1 MSGIGK
7 RLKIK
12 MGMES
17 DKERKKRVA
26 LEKKEREK
34 HRDYNEK
41 VRNPIIKKDKHM
53 TTKEFKTV
61 LFKEATA
68 YFLKMNRQFIVDDS
82 NKRFLRLISLYFT
95 NNLDFEKETDGELR
109 KGLLVFGNC
118 GSGKSSMFDIVQKI
132 SLKYNLTYLWFK
144 NVSVHDV
151 ITDYNLKGE
160 EIVKTLITGNLHFD
174 DLGTEKLAN
183 SWGVREKLMGR
194 VLEIRYNNFKKYGIK
209 TFVTTNLSIAKIE
222 EYYGPRVADRLYEL
236 FNFIELTG
244 SSKRF

>member
-1 MSGIGK
+1 MSSLGQ

-12 MGMES
+12 TGAES
-17 DKERKKRVA
+17 IKERKKRVA
-26 LEKKEREK
+26 LEKKEKEK
-34 HRDYNEK
+34 HKDYNEK
-41 VRNPIIKKDKHM
+41 VRNPILEVEKYI
-53 TTKEFKTV
+53 TTKEFKAV

-109 KGLLVFGNC
+109 KGLLVYGNC
-118 GSGKSSMFDIVQKI
+118 GTGKSSVFDIIQNI
-132 SLKYNLTYLWFK
+132 SLKYNLKFLWFK
-144 NVSVHDV
+144 NVSVNDV
-151 ITDYNLKGE
+151 VTDYNLKGE
-160 EIVKTLITGNLHFD
+160 EVVKSLITGSIHFD
-174 DLGTEKLAN
+174 DLSTEKLAN

-194 VLEIRYNNFKKYGIK
+194 VLEIRYNNFKKNGVK

-222 EYYGPRVADRLYEL
+222 EYYGVRVADRLYEL

-244 SSKRF
+244 ASKRF

>member
-1 MSGIGK
+1 MSSLGT

-12 MGMES
+12 TGMES
-17 DKERKKRVA
+17 EKERKKRVA

-34 HRDYNEK
+34 HREYNEK
-41 VRNPIIKKDKHM
+41 VRNPTIKSEKQI
-53 TTKEFKTV
+53 TTKEFKII

-68 YFLKMNRQFIVDDS
+68 YFLKMNRKFIIDDS

-118 GSGKSSMFDIVQKI
+118 GTGKSSIFDVIQNI
-132 SLKYNLTYLWFK
+132 SLKYNLKYLWFK
-144 NVSVHDV
+144 NVSVNDV
-151 ITDYNLKGE
+151 VTDYNLKGE
-160 EIVKTLITGNLHFD
+160 EVVKSVITGGIHFD

-194 VLEIRYNNFKKYGIK
+194 ILEVRYNNFKKNGVK

-222 EYYGPRVADRLYEL
+222 EYYGVRVADRLYEL

-244 SSKRF
+244 DSKRF

>member
-1 MSGIGK
+1 MSGLGQ

-12 MGMES
+12 TGAES
-17 DKERKKRVA
+17 IKERKKRVA
-26 LEKKEREK
+26 LEKKEKEK
-34 HRDYNEK
+34 HKDYNEK
-41 VRNPIIKKDKHM
+41 VRNPILEVEKYI
-53 TTKEFKTV
+53 TTKEFKAV

-109 KGLLVFGNC
+109 KGLLVYGNC
-118 GSGKSSMFDIVQKI
+118 GTGKSSVFDIIQNI
-132 SLKYNLTYLWFK
+132 SLKYNLKFLWFK
-144 NVSVHDV
+144 NVSVNDV
-151 ITDYNLKGE
+151 VTDYNLKGE
-160 EIVKTLITGNLHFD
+160 EVVKSLITGSIHFD
-174 DLGTEKLAN
+174 DLSTEKLAN

-194 VLEIRYNNFKKYGIK
+194 VLEIRYNNFKKNGVK

-222 EYYGPRVADRLYEL
+222 EYYGVRVADRLYEL

-244 SSKRF
+244 ASKRF